1 MKLRIALILAVVLA
15 SAGTAQAAADE
26 QATKWLERVFGLV
39 QDKAFQTDYSVQVS
53 GETQGV
59 LVDAKLQGELLQS
72 GAKHYTNA
80 LQMEVKMPAMGET
93 PMEVT
98 SNQVSDGEILWTE
111 TYVSAMGITQVAK
124 ISLSELEEILAD
136 QQGLEVGQSSM
147 YMDPMSQLE
156 MLVDAFDVSVL
167 KIAEGEVS
175 LALSATEE
183 TRAQF
188 AELEDPEISG
198 VLVVREEDAVPVSI
212 NVAIGTSMT
221 VDMRFEGFE
230 LMAPED
236 VPGDAFV
243 YTPEP
248 GVQVMDLGQMLRAG
262 M

>member
-39 QDKAFQTDYSVQVS
+39 QDNAFQTDYSVQVS

-167 KIAEGEVS
+167 KIAEGEV
-175 LALSATEE
+175 
-183 TRAQF
+183 
-188 AELEDPEISG
+188 